1 MVLSPT
7 ALINKSQGFDNG
19 NNNRSLTIYPW
30 SCYAVSPDPNY
41 IYTLPSLGSNVNQV
55 NEECFNNAG
64 NLKIE
69 VSNNPAIHNGSTRL
83 FWQSP
88 NYGYFDN
95 SKVQK
100 PQPDEYIRDVFN
112 NTEEQQNFGI
122 FGDPDKY
129 TKITELFTT
138 FSPEILNKFEE
149 QFLLFSQSVYDFESN
164 LKDWKDNEN
173 MVVSFHAFANKS
185 IDELVLIE
193 TKKKFEI
200 KDISKWIYES
210 NKSSLMVNKR
220 KFQNNLIYDFI
231 DFKTQKKFSIAYKNK
246 VFAISTNGQLIEE
259 TLDNIGNEN
268 VYKISDLDKLSF
280 VKSLGSYN
288 LFVNYKNIPLFLNSF
303 LDLSKIKSIEKISNM
318 ANWSAFGVNTTNNSI
333 QLKGVSITDEVQ
345 FQYFDCFNNMTA
357 NEQSFKKLLP
367 INTSYFLGI
376 NFSDEKI
383 FSQNLNEFYTVN
395 KIDTRNQIRDS
406 INKVKG
412 NANLYSQIVE
422 NFGNEIAQ
430 VNLSNPQLS
439 FDSCEVLVIKL
450 KNKINLINQL
460 KYLTFNDSL
469 NMDSLITKTPDLY
482 QVNLQNYFD
491 YTWGNIFMGI
501 HANYALVYNDYLLL
515 CNNGITL
522 NNFYSQQIND
532 LLLSKNV
539 DFIQHELE
547 LKGNSNMEL
556 FINNNNLAL
565 QGEQLVNA
573 ELLESYQS
581 NIGYVKKTRFIS
593 MQMSASNNK
602 NYLTNVQISFN
613 VNANNSTELLWELE
627 LDTTLNMKP
636 QIVFNSSTNQNAII
650 VQDIK
655 NQVYLINNESKILF
669 KVPVFGKI
677 IGNINQV
684 DAFKNGKTQ
693 YLFNT
698 NSQIYLL
705 DETGKNIQGYPIWIP
720 TGTEFPIQVSDYL
733 NDKSYQIFA
742 VGKFYKIWCY
752 NIQARLQNGWN
763 PKNYYPN
770 PIQNIQSFNFRN
782 ELITYSINQKGKLN
796 FYQTNGKSYANFS
809 FDSNMNYQYMKH
821 EMIDTNYIRF
831 YYIDST
837 NQFKVKEFHT
847 QLPIINN
854 VINNIKSI
862 PVQSIMLNNSLYFIT
877 KNGQNTAVFN
887 NTGSLYF
894 TKNFNDTFNYQ
905 IDLIYKNG
913 IIYLSY
919 LDSLEGLL
927 YLENKENKPN
937 DKFPL
942 KANFYYS
949 FGHLMNDEN
958 YFVITGNFDK
968 KLLVY
973 QVK

>member
-1 MVLSPT
+1 MNRNFLTGIIATAILTLVFLVVFYFSKINTKSIHAINVLPKNT
-7 ALINKSQGFDNG
+7 VLALEINSVKHQFK
-19 NNNRSLTIYPW
+19 L
-30 SCYAVSPDPNY
+30 
-41 IYTLPSLGSNVNQV
+41 LNQQ
-55 NEECFNNAG
+55 
-64 NLKIE
+64 
-69 VSNNPAIHNGSTRL
+69 L
-83 FWQSP
+83 FWQ
-88 NYGYFDN
+88 
-95 SKVQK
+95 QLT
-100 PQPDEYIRDVFN
+100 N
-112 NTEEQQNFGI
+112 NKSIGEAN
-122 FGDPDKY
+122 
-129 TKITELFTT
+129 
-138 FSPEILNKFEE
+138 NN
-149 QFLLFSQSVYDFESN
+149 LLYLDSLLDFESN

-173 MVVSFHAFANKS
+173 MVVSFHAFPNKS

-200 KDISKWIYES
+200 VEISNWIYES
-210 NKSSLMVNKR
+210 NKKNLMVSKR
-220 KFQNNLIYDFI
+220 KFQNNFIYDFI

-280 VKSLGSYN
+280 VKSLGNYN

-303 LDLSKIKSIEKISNM
+303 LDISKLKTLEKISNM

-357 NEQSFKKLLP
+357 QEQSFKKLLP
-367 INTSYFLGI
+367 INTSYFFGI
-376 NFSDEKI
+376 NYSDEKI

-395 KIDTRNQIRDS
+395 KIETKNNIRDS

-412 NANLYSQIVE
+412 NVNLYSQIVE

-430 VNLSNPQLS
+430 VNFSNPQLS

-450 KNKINLINQL
+450 KNKSNLINQL
-460 KYLTFNDSL
+460 KYLSIIDSL
-469 NMDSLITKTPDLY
+469 KIDSLIAKTPDLY
-482 QVNLQNYFD
+482 NINLQNYFD
-491 YTWGNIFMGI
+491 FTWGNIFMGI
-501 HANYALVYNDYLLL
+501 QANYALVYNDYLLV
-515 CNNGITL
+515 CNNAITL
-522 NNFYSQQIND
+522 NNFYNQQVNE
-532 LLLSKNV
+532 LLLTKNI
-539 DFIQHELE
+539 DYAQHELE
-547 LKGNSNMEL
+547 LKGNANMEL

-565 QGEQLVNA
+565 QGEQLINS
-573 ELLESYQS
+573 ELLESYKS

-593 MQMSASNNK
+593 MQMSATNNK

-613 VNANNSTELLWELE
+613 INANNSTELLWELD

-636 QIVFNSSTNQNAII
+636 QIVFNSSTNQNAIM
-650 VQDIK
+650 VQDLK

-669 KVPVFGKI
+669 KIPVFGKI

-684 DAFKNGKTQ
+684 DAFNNGKTQ

-705 DETGKNIQGYPIWIP
+705 DETGKNLQGYPIWIP

-742 VGKFYKIWCY
+742 IGKFYKIWCY
-752 NIQARLQNGWN
+752 NIHARLQNGWN

-796 FYQTNGKSYANFS
+796 FYQTNGKSYSNFS
-809 FDSNMNYQYMKH
+809 FDSNMVYKYMRH
-821 EMIDTNYIRF
+821 EILDTNSIRF
-831 YYIDST
+831 YYMDST

-847 QLPIINN
+847 QLPVKDN
-854 VINNIKSI
+854 VINNIKSV
-862 PVQSIMLNNSLYFIT
+862 PVQSILLNNSWYFIT
-877 KNGQNTAVFN
+877 KNGQNTSVFN
-887 NTGSLYF
+887 NIGSLYF
-894 TKNFNDTFNYQ
+894 SKNFTDTFNYQ
-905 IDLIYKNG
+905 FDLVYKNG
-913 IIYLSY
+913 VIYLSY
-919 LDSLEGLL
+919 LDSLQGML
-927 YLENKENKPN
+927 YLQNKENKPI

-942 KANFYYS
+942 KANYYYT

-958 YFVITGNFDK
+958 YFIITANFDN
-968 KLLVY
+968 KLFVY